1 VGMWM
6 KPAILMTKF
15 ENVPVYGDDAPA
27 MHMVQ
32 KKLAQMSL
40 PKVGVGTR
48 EHALLTPLPILVPSV
63 IALHVF

>member
-1 VGMWM
+1 MWM
-6 KPAILMTKF
+6 KPVILMTKF
-15 ENVPVYGDDAPA
+15 ENVPVYGDAPA

-63 IALHVF
+63 SALHVF